1 MSGKY
6 HVSICTYIPK
16 DSDKSNNRKR
26 IVKMILKLLRG
37 IERKMKIKKETKE
50 KSAMNTKTA
59 TKILCFFKQ
68 LKHVQKHLTAKGQ
81 NI

>member
-1 MSGKY
+1 
-6 HVSICTYIPK
+6 
-16 DSDKSNNRKR
+16 
-26 IVKMILKLLRG
+26 MILKILRRL
-37 IERKMKIKKETKE
+37 ERKMKIKKETKE